1 MPAATK
7 GGATMPKNA
16 ASSKELANRNASIF
30 NLYHYG
36 EDGKRYRQVDLAEKF
51 GLSQGAISQIVNNP
65 NSHLYTEA

>member
-7 GGATMPKNA
+7 GGQTMPKNPV
-16 ASSKELANRNASIF
+16 SSKELADRNANIF

-36 EDGKRYRQVDLAEKF
+36 EEGKRYRQVDLAEMF

-65 NSHLYTEA
+65 NSHVYLEV